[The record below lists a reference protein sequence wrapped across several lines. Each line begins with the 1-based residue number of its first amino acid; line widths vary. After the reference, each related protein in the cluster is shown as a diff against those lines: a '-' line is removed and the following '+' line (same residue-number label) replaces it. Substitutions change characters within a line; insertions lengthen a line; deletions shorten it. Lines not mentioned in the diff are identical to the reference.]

1 MTKLNESYRN
11 TGYGDIK
18 LLKILLLMR
27 LSLGWPLFI
36 LTLQIKSLKLKY
48 NIDNGYF
55 LEDYMTNEQQNIKSD
70 EKVKLP
76 RRLAITKQQ
85 NIKNDEKVKLL
96 RRLAITKQLNF
107 LVGSGASYPGIPL
120 MGMFEAIDDKERNEK
135 LAQKVKEV
143 SAQLLSNASVV
154 EQSIYS
160 TLESYIEFVSKIID
174 ILNLSNSRQTPRTAN
189 LFTTNYD
196 LFIEKASDKALQNY
210 RFVFNDGASGYFER
224 KLDSSNYNRTV
235 SYKGLND
242 NFTNEIPSVTLI
254 KPHGSM
260 NWEKKGDSVLIRN
273 NIVNSPVIVK
283 PTGYE
288 EQETFY
294 NNHFHEMLRVFQLE
308 LDKPQSVLFVI
319 GFSFQDNHIAKM
331 IKRAIQNPELM
342 IYVFGFTDEDR
353 NTYLKNLGFTD
364 GRSNFIILTPKDFS
378 NEYRTVNYSDKG
390 EDWYSFTL
398 SNLTSILR
406 GASLEDLKDG
416 KS

>member
-1 MTKLNESYRN
+1 
-11 TGYGDIK
+11 
-18 LLKILLLMR
+18 
-27 LSLGWPLFI
+27 
-36 LTLQIKSLKLKY
+36 
-48 NIDNGYF
+48 
-55 LEDYMTNEQQNIKSD
+55 MTNEHPND
-70 EKVKLP
+70 RKVKLL
-76 RRLAITKQQ
+76 RRMANAKIKQQ

-96 RRLAITKQLNF
+96 RRMAITKQLNF
-107 LVGSGASYPGIPL
+107 LIGSGTSFPAIPL
-120 MGMFEAIDDKERNEK
+120 MGMIEAKNDKERNVK
-135 LAQKVKEV
+135 LARKVKEV
-143 SAQLLSNASVV
+143 STQLLSNTSEV
-154 EQSIYS
+154 EKSINS

-260 NWEKKGDSVLIRN
+260 NWEKKDDSVLIRN
-273 NIVNSPVIVK
+273 NVVDSPVIVK

-319 GFSFQDNHIAKM
+319 GFSFQDKHIAKM
-331 IKRAIQNPELM
+331 IKRAVQNPELM
-342 IYVFGFTDEDR
+342 IYAFGFIDGDR
-353 NTYLKNLGFTD
+353 ETYLKNLDFD
-364 GRSNFIILTPKDFS
+364 GERSNFIILTPKDFS
-378 NEYRTVNYSDKG
+378 DKYRTVNNDYKKD

-398 SNLTSILR
+398 SNLTDILR
-406 GASLEDLKDG
+406 GAGLEDLKDD